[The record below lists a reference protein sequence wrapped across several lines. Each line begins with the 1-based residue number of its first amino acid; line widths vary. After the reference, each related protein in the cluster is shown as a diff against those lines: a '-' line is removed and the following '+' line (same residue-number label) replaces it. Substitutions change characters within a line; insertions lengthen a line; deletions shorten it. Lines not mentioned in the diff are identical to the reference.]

1 MSLPY
6 GIKLLCRA
14 IVTPFSNCTIML
26 RIILFT
32 LFFLSFFTVSGQTG
46 TLRGRVVDK
55 ISREPVPF
63 APIGITSLAVGI
75 TADADGEF
83 EIKDLPPGVYNLD
96 VKVLGYKPVT
106 IFEIQVSTTRIR
118 QLEIELEEEL
128 RELQEVEVRPDAF
141 VKIDESPVSVF
152 TIGEV
157 EIKRNPGSNR
167 DVSKALQSLPGVAA
181 TASFRNDLI
190 IRGGS
195 TNENRF
201 YLDGVEVPNINHFAT
216 QGATGGPVGMINVD
230 FIRDVDFYSGAFPAQ
245 RGNTLSSVLDFKLK
259 EGRKD
264 RTGCTVALGASDLA
278 ATLDGPIG
286 QDATYIASWRRSYL
300 QFLFQALGLPFL
312 PRYDDFLFKTKYRI
326 DAKNEVS
333 FIGLGAFDVVTLN
346 KKDNETDYQKYI
358 LGYIPEN
365 QQWNY
370 TVGAVYKH
378 YREKSYTTL
387 VISRNALQ
395 NSALKYQNND
405 ASSEANKLLDYTS
418 RETENKFR
426 IENTARLGIFKV
438 TFGAGLEDATY
449 STTTFNRVP
458 YVGTV
463 DYASSVNLFKF
474 GLFGQV
480 SGRFLNEKLTASF
493 GFRTD
498 GNTYSDQMLRA
509 WEQFSPRLS
518 LSYALT
524 EHFRINGNVGR
535 YYQLPPYTVLGYQD
549 STATFV
555 NKNVARYMQ
564 CDHAVAGLE
573 YTSDK
578 FLRITVEGFYKG
590 YSQYPFNLRD
600 SISIANQGN
609 DFGVIGNTPVSADN
623 QGRSTGMEFMVQQKF
638 SGKFYGILAY
648 TFLSSQFQ
656 DYSGNYSSS
665 SWDFRHTLSITG
677 GYYFKRNWE
686 LGARLRYNSGQPYT
700 PYNVPASM
708 IAANW
713 DVTGQGIP
721 DKSQLN
727 SQLTGAFRQLD
738 VRVDKKYFFAKWSLN
753 LYLDIQ
759 NLLNAKTQLP
769 PFLSV
774 QRDASGAP
782 ILDPAVPGSY
792 LPLYIANQ
800 SGSVIP
806 TFGFIVE
813 F

>member
-1 MSLPY
+1 MSRL
-6 GIKLLCRA
+6 
-14 IVTPFSNCTIML
+14 
-26 RIILFT
+26 ILFSA
-32 LFFLSFFTVSGQTG
+32 FFLSFSTVFGQTG
-46 TLRGRVVDK
+46 SLRGRVVEK

-63 APIGITSLAVGI
+63 APIGIPSKSIGV

-83 EIKDLPPGVYNLD
+83 EFKDLAPGVYNIEI
-96 VKVLGYKPVT
+96 KVVGYKPVT
-106 IFEIQVSTTRIR
+106 VFEVQVSSARVR
-118 QLEIELEEEL
+118 QLEIELEQEL
-128 RELQEVEVRPDAF
+128 RELQEVDIRPEAF
-141 VKIDESPVSVF
+141 VKLDESPVSAF

-230 FIRDVDFYSGAFPAQ
+230 FIRDVDFYSGAFPVQ

-264 RTGCTVALGASDLA
+264 RTGCTVTLGASDLA

-286 QDATYIASWRRSYL
+286 KDATYIASWRRSYL

-312 PRYDDFLFKTKYRI
+312 PRYDDFLFKTKYKI
-326 DAKNEVS
+326 DAKNEIS
-333 FIGLGAFDVVTLN
+333 FVGLGAFDVVTLN
-346 KKDNETDYQKYI
+346 TKDNETDYQKYI

-387 VISRNALQ
+387 VISRNSLQ

-405 ASSEANKLLDYTS
+405 DSRPENKLLDYTS
-418 RETENKFR
+418 REMENKFR
-426 IENTARLGIFKV
+426 VENTGRAGIFKIV
-438 TFGAGLEDATY
+438 YGAGLEQAEY

-463 DYASSVNLFKF
+463 NYSSSVDLFKYGIF
-474 GLFGQV
+474 GNV
-480 SGRFLNEKLTASF
+480 SARFFNEKLSASL
-493 GFRTD
+493 GFRMD
-498 GNTYSDQMLRA
+498 GNTYSDLMSKP

-524 EHFRINGNVGR
+524 DHFRINGNVGR

-555 NKNVARYMQ
+555 NKNIALYMQ
-564 CDHAVAGLE
+564 CDHVVAGLE
-573 YTSDK
+573 YTNDNY
-578 FLRITVEGFYKG
+578 LRITVESFYKS

-600 SISIANQGN
+600 TISIANQGN
-609 DFGVIGNTPVSADN
+609 DFGVIGNTPVSSN
-623 QGRSTGMEFMVQQKF
+623 NKGRSMGLEFMVQQKF

-648 TFLSSQFQ
+648 TFLKSQYQ
-656 DYSGNYSSS
+656 DLEGNYISS

-708 IAANW
+708 YILNW

-727 SQLTGAFRQLD
+727 SQFTGAFRQLD
-738 VRVDKKYFFAKWSLN
+738 IRVDKKYFFDKWSLN
-753 LYLDIQ
+753 LFLDIQ

-774 QRDASGAP
+774 QRDVTGEPLIDSAN
-782 ILDPAVPGSY
+782 PGSY
-792 LPLYIANQ
+792 LPLFIANE

-806 TFGFIVE
+806 TFGFVVE